1 MHTYS
6 FWDPMVDDYLN
17 KALTEGILL
26 NCNMWTLGNQ
36 YTIAKGDQ
44 VTNNWPVACTSQAL
58 NEIVVLFVSSD
69 YMKYSFCRKHFRL
82 SNNLTKFQLRVNM
95 QYFPPMPLIGNGG
108 NPNII

>member
-1 MHTYS
+1 MQARAFGIQRVSYNMHTYS

-44 VTNNWPVACTSQAL
+44 VTNNWPVACTS
-58 NEIVVLFVSSD
+58 
-69 YMKYSFCRKHFRL
+69 
-82 SNNLTKFQLRVNM
+82 
-95 QYFPPMPLIGNGG
+95 
-108 NPNII
+108 